1 MSRSAALRAG
11 LLLFAAWVASGCAI
25 APGIQQPQPALH
37 IRDVAGEGDETRRAS
52 VRLVL
57 EGLDAEAAGKSER
70 ARGLYQRALQVDS
83 GNPYAY
89 LALARQSV
97 ERGESE
103 LALEYVG
110 RAEDLFDSEAQ
121 SAPGVD
127 AHLDGLRGAALSLSS
142 DASDGPE
149 LLERAAS
156 SSPEIWG
163 DGQLDVVEL
172 R

>member
-1 MSRSAALRAG
+1 
-11 LLLFAAWVASGCAI
+11 LLLLAAWVASSCAI
-25 APGIQQPQPALH
+25 APAIQQPAPALH
-37 IRDVAGEGDETRRAS
+37 ITDMAGEGDETRRAS

-57 EGLDAEAAGKSER
+57 AGLDAEAEGHSER

-97 ERGESE
+97 ARGEPE

-110 RAEDLFDSEAQ
+110 RAEDLFDAD
-121 SAPGVD
+121 ALRTPGAG
-127 AHLDGLRGAALSLSS
+127 AHLDGLRGAALTL
-142 DASDGPE
+142 ASDSNALGSE
-149 LLERAAS
+149 LLDRAAS